1 MEFLLPFFGSRIAWK
16 KKQKKNT
23 GYLKFSDKVR
33 QQSMSKV

>member
-16 KKQKKNT
+16 KNKKNS